1 MNKFLIALTFVMALI
16 SSEASAQKDSIQIYV
31 TKALNI
37 MKSKS
42 VNKSKVNWEALYRN
56 TLNEAAKVKTIKET
70 YPVLEKALVSLNDA
84 HSKFYP
90 EDVIRAYTLG
100 YKATGQEFPVIES
113 KFLNNRYAYISLPD
127 IGSFNKDD
135 WNLYIN
141 TFYAKIN
148 ELQKQNPKGWILDLR
163 DNYGG
168 MLYPMYAAV
177 APFLDHRNVV
187 GTKDAEGTVEY
198 FNYKNGKFYEGP
210 MATQIFQLKEKQPK
224 QIKVPVAVLVN
235 KVTGSSGEFI
245 TAAFVAQHNVKLI
258 GVNTQGLT
266 SGNQEY
272 KLSDGS
278 FLVLTTGNIV
288 DRTGKEYDKI
298 GEGISPDIRIEKSE
312 DKTKTSEA
320 YLSKAFIYIGNNL

>member
-1 MNKFLIALTFVMALI
+1 MNKFLITFIFIAAFLPSQV
-16 SSEASAQKDSIQIYV
+16 SAQEDSIQRYV

-37 MKSKS
+37 MQKKS
-42 VNKSKVNWEALYRN
+42 VNKSKVKWKELYSTALN
-56 TLNEAAKVKTIKET
+56 DASKAKTIKET
-70 YPVLEKALVSLNDA
+70 YPVLEKALGSLDDA

-90 EDVIRAYTLG
+90 EEMVRAYTLG

-113 KFLNNRYAYISLPD
+113 KMLENRYAYISLPN

-141 TFYAKIN
+141 TFYLKVN
-148 ELQKQNPKGWILDLR
+148 ELQKQNPKGWIVDLR

-177 APFLDHRNVV
+177 APFFDHKNIV

-198 FNYKNGKFYEGP
+198 FNYKDGKFYEGRT
-210 MATQIFQLKEKQPK
+210 ATQLFQLKEKEPK
-224 QIKVPVAVLVN
+224 QIKMPIAVLIN
-235 KVTGSSGEFI
+235 KVTGSSAEFI
-245 TAAFVAQHNVKLI
+245 TAAFVGQKNVKLI

-278 FLVLTTGNIV
+278 FLVLTIGNIV
-288 DRTGKEYDKI
+288 DRTGKEYAEI
-298 GEGISPDIRIEKSE
+298 GKGISPDITIGKSD
-312 DKTKTSEA
+312 DKTKTDES
-320 YLSKAFIYIGNNL
+320 YLNKAFNYIDSNR

>member
-1 MNKFLIALTFVMALI
+1 MNKFLIALTFIIALI

-90 EDVIRAYTLG
+90 EDVVRAYTLG

-210 MATQIFQLKEKQPK
+210 MATQIFQLKERQPK

-312 DKTKTSEA
+312 DKTKTDEA
-320 YLSKAFIYIGNNL
+320 YLSKAFIYIDNKL

>member
-1 MNKFLIALTFVMALI
+1 MNKILIALTFIMALV
-16 SSEASAQKDSIQIYV
+16 SSEASAQKDSIEIYV

-90 EDVIRAYTLG
+90 EEVVRAYTLG

-141 TFYAKIN
+141 TFYAKVN

-177 APFLDHRNVV
+177 APFLDHKNVV

-210 MATQIFQLKEKQPK
+210 TATQIFQLKEKQPK
-224 QIKVPVAVLVN
+224 QIKVSVAVLVN

-245 TAAFVAQHNVKLI
+245 TAAFVAQHNIKLI

-278 FLVLTTGNIV
+278 FLVLTTGNMV

-312 DKTKTSEA
+312 DKTRIDEA
-320 YLSKAFIYIGNNL
+320 YLSKAFIYIDNNL

>member
-1 MNKFLIALTFVMALI
+1 MNKFLIALTFIIALI

-90 EDVIRAYTLG
+90 EDVVRAYTLG

-141 TFYAKIN
+141 TFYAKVN

-210 MATQIFQLKEKQPK
+210 MATQIFQLKERQPK

-312 DKTKTSEA
+312 DKTKTDEA
-320 YLSKAFIYIGNNL
+320 YLSKAFIYIDNKL